1 MGRSR
6 RSASSKTSRL
16 NSSWGGD
23 SDCRILSTFRREA
36 DSTEFMN
43 ATIMIKYDRKNKDL
57 HLVGTMIVLATGKLC
72 NYEREEVRITDLTVP

>member
-1 MGRSR
+1 
-6 RSASSKTSRL
+6 
-16 NSSWGGD
+16 
-23 SDCRILSTFRREA
+23 
-36 DSTEFMN
+36 MN